1 MKNVI
6 SVVGAGG
13 KTTVVNL
20 MAKNISKRCN
30 VLVST
35 TTKMKL
41 PTINQYDVLVINKN
55 DFEKYKAYFLKSN
68 KMMNN
73 AEFFSCIDDLHEKF
87 IQNNIEKTDI
97 IKENRGIFFDKIHEN
112 YLFLGNRIKILKN
125 LQKKK
130 YSFNQKKIKKY
141 FSGLFYYKKFRIFYL
156 LPQVEI
162 NANNKKFMHIKDE
175 EIQLFTNIFDYIIL
189 ESDGAR
195 KKRLKLPKN
204 HEPVISKLT
213 THTIAV
219 IDIKMTGEKI
229 SQENTYNTYAFKT
242 LLNKDI
248 GDILSIND
256 FIDMI
261 SLKDGIFKGSHG
273 EKSLCINKVET
284 KTDEEN
290 AKYIKSQV
298 TNQISTIILRK
309 FP

>member
-1 MKNVI
+1 MKNII

-20 MAKNISKRCN
+20 MARNISRRSN

-35 TTKMKL
+35 TTKMNL

-55 DFEKYKAYFLKSN
+55 DFDKYRSHFLRYN
-68 KMMNN
+68 KL
-73 AEFFSCIDDLHEKF
+73 IDDADIFSYLQDFEK
-87 IQNNIEKTDI
+87 NNIEKSNI
-97 IKENRGIFFDKIHEN
+97 ISDEKTAFIDKILKN
-112 YLFLGNRIKILKN
+112 YVFLGNRIKILKD

-130 YSFNQKKIKKY
+130 YSFNKKNIKKY

-162 NANNKKFMHIKDE
+162 NANNKKFMHVQDD

-189 ESDGAR
+189 ASDGAR

-256 FIDMI
+256 FIGMI

-273 EKSLCINKVET
+273 KKSLCINKVET

-309 FP
+309 SP

>member
-20 MAKNISKRCN
+20 MAKNISKRCK

-35 TTKMKL
+35 TTKMNL

-55 DFEKYKAYFLKSN
+55 DFDKYRSHFLRYNKLIDYADIFSYLQDFEK
-68 KMMNN
+68 
-73 AEFFSCIDDLHEKF
+73 
-87 IQNNIEKTDI
+87 NNIEKSNI
-97 IKENRGIFFDKIHEN
+97 ISDEKTAFIDKILKN
-112 YLFLGNRIKILKN
+112 YVFLGNRIKILKN

-130 YSFNQKKIKKY
+130 YSFNQKNIKKY

-162 NANNKKFMHIKDE
+162 NANNKKFMHVQDD

-219 IDIKMTGEKI
+219 IDIKMTGERI

-256 FIDMI
+256 FIGMI

-273 EKSLCINKVET
+273 KKSLCINKVET

>member
-35 TTKMKL
+35 TTKMNL

-55 DFEKYKAYFLKSN
+55 DFDKYRSHFLRYN
-68 KMMNN
+68 KL
-73 AEFFSCIDDLHEKF
+73 IDDADIFSYLQDFEK
-87 IQNNIEKTDI
+87 NNIEKSNI
-97 IKENRGIFFDKIHEN
+97 ISDEKTAFIDKILKN
-112 YLFLGNRIKILKN
+112 YVFLGNRIKILKN

-130 YSFNQKKIKKY
+130 YSFNQKNIKKY

-162 NANNKKFMHIKDE
+162 NANNKKFMHVQDD

-256 FIDMI
+256 FIGMI

-273 EKSLCINKVET
+273 KKSLCINKVET

-298 TNQISTIILRK
+298 TNQISTVILRK
-309 FP
+309 SP

>member
-55 DFEKYKAYFLKSN
+55 DFDKYRSHFLRYNKLINDADIFFYLQDFEKNSIEKSN
-68 KMMNN
+68 II
-73 AEFFSCIDDLHEKF
+73 SD
-87 IQNNIEKTDI
+87 EKTAFI
-97 IKENRGIFFDKIHEN
+97 DKILEN
-112 YLFLGNRIKILKN
+112 YVFLGNRIKILKN

-130 YSFNQKKIKKY
+130 YSFNQKNIKKY

-162 NANNKKFMHIKDE
+162 NANNKKFMHVQDD

-256 FIDMI
+256 FIGMI

-273 EKSLCINKVET
+273 KKSLCINKVET

-298 TNQISTIILRK
+298 TNQISTVILRK

>member
-35 TTKMKL
+35 TTKMNL
-41 PTINQYDVLVINKN
+41 PTLNQYDALVVNKRDFDKYRSYFLRYNKLINDADIFSN
-55 DFEKYKAYFLKSN
+55 LQDFEK
-68 KMMNN
+68 
-73 AEFFSCIDDLHEKF
+73 
-87 IQNNIEKTDI
+87 NNIEKSNI
-97 IKENRGIFFDKIHEN
+97 ISDEKTAFIDKILEN
-112 YLFLGNRIKILKN
+112 YVFLGNRIKILKN
-125 LQKKK
+125 IQKKK

-162 NANNKKFMHIKDE
+162 SEDKQKFMHAQDD
-175 EIQLFTNIFDYIIL
+175 EIQLFTNIFDYVIL

-242 LLNKDI
+242 LLDKDI

-256 FIDMI
+256 FIGMI

-273 EKSLCINKVET
+273 KKSLCINKVET

-298 TNQISTIILRK
+298 TNQISTVILRK
-309 FP
+309 SP

>member
-20 MAKNISKRCN
+20 MAKNISKRCK

-55 DFEKYKAYFLKSN
+55 DFDKYRSHFFRYN
-68 KMMNN
+68 KL
-73 AEFFSCIDDLHEKF
+73 IDDADIFSYLQDFEK
-87 IQNNIEKTDI
+87 NNIEKSNI
-97 IKENRGIFFDKIHEN
+97 ISDEKTAFIDKILEN
-112 YLFLGNRIKILKN
+112 YVFLGNRIKILKN

-141 FSGLFYYKKFRIFYL
+141 FWGLFYYKKSGIFYL

-175 EIQLFTNIFDYIIL
+175 EIQLFTNIFDYVIL

-256 FIDMI
+256 FIGMI

-273 EKSLCINKVET
+273 KKSLCINKVET

-298 TNQISTIILRK
+298 TNQISTVILRK

>member
-1 MKNVI
+1 MKNII

-20 MAKNISKRCN
+20 MARNISRRSN

-35 TTKMKL
+35 TTKMNL

-55 DFEKYKAYFLKSN
+55 DFDKYRSHFLRYN
-68 KMMNN
+68 KL
-73 AEFFSCIDDLHEKF
+73 IDDADIFSYLQDFEK
-87 IQNNIEKTDI
+87 NNIEKSNI
-97 IKENRGIFFDKIHEN
+97 ISDEKTAFIDKILKN
-112 YLFLGNRIKILKN
+112 YVFLGNRIKILKD

-130 YSFNQKKIKKY
+130 YSFNKKNIKKY

-162 NANNKKFMHIKDE
+162 NANNKKFMHVQDD

-256 FIDMI
+256 FIGMI

-273 EKSLCINKVET
+273 KKSLCINKVET

-309 FP
+309 SP

>member
-55 DFEKYKAYFLKSN
+55 DFDKYRSHFLRYNKLINDADIFSYLQDFEKNSIEKSN
-68 KMMNN
+68 II
-73 AEFFSCIDDLHEKF
+73 SD
-87 IQNNIEKTDI
+87 EKTAFI
-97 IKENRGIFFDKIHEN
+97 DKILEN
-112 YLFLGNRIKILKN
+112 YVFLGNRIKILKN

-130 YSFNQKKIKKY
+130 YSFNQKNIKKY
-141 FSGLFYYKKFRIFYL
+141 FLGLFYYKKFRIFYL

-162 NANNKKFMHIKDE
+162 NANNKKFMHVQDD
-175 EIQLFTNIFDYIIL
+175 EIQLFTNIFNYIIL

-195 KKRLKLPKN
+195 KKRLKLPQN

-242 LLNKDI
+242 LLDKDI

-256 FIDMI
+256 FIGMI

-273 EKSLCINKVET
+273 KKSLCINKVET

-298 TNQISTIILRK
+298 TNQISTVILRK
-309 FP
+309 SP

>member
-55 DFEKYKAYFLKSN
+55 DFDKYRSHFLRYNKLIDDADIFFYLQDFEKNSIEKSN
-68 KMMNN
+68 II
-73 AEFFSCIDDLHEKF
+73 SD
-87 IQNNIEKTDI
+87 EKTAFI
-97 IKENRGIFFDKIHEN
+97 DKILEN
-112 YLFLGNRIKILKN
+112 YVFLGNRIKILKN

-130 YSFNQKKIKKY
+130 YSFNQKNIKKY

-162 NANNKKFMHIKDE
+162 NANNKKFMHVQDD

-256 FIDMI
+256 FIGMI

-273 EKSLCINKVET
+273 KKSLCINKVET

-298 TNQISTIILRK
+298 TNQISTVILRK

>member
-55 DFEKYKAYFLKSN
+55 DFDKYRSHFLRYNKLINDADIFSYLQDFEKNSIEKSN
-68 KMMNN
+68 II
-73 AEFFSCIDDLHEKF
+73 SD
-87 IQNNIEKTDI
+87 EKTAFI
-97 IKENRGIFFDKIHEN
+97 DKILEN
-112 YLFLGNRIKILKN
+112 YVFLGNRIKILKN

-130 YSFNQKKIKKY
+130 YSFNQKNIKKY
-141 FSGLFYYKKFRIFYL
+141 FLGLFYYKKFRIFYL

-162 NANNKKFMHIKDE
+162 NANNKKFMHVQDD
-175 EIQLFTNIFDYIIL
+175 EIQLFTNIFNYIIL

-195 KKRLKLPKN
+195 KKRLKLPQN

-213 THTIAV
+213 THTIAA

-242 LLNKDI
+242 LLDKDI

-256 FIDMI
+256 FIGMI

-273 EKSLCINKVET
+273 KKSLCINKVET

-298 TNQISTIILRK
+298 TNQISTVILRK
-309 FP
+309 SP

>member
-35 TTKMKL
+35 TTKMNL
-41 PTINQYDVLVINKN
+41 PTLNQYDALVINKRDFDKYRSHFLRYN
-55 DFEKYKAYFLKSN
+55 KLINDADIFSYLQDFEK
-68 KMMNN
+68 
-73 AEFFSCIDDLHEKF
+73 
-87 IQNNIEKTDI
+87 NNIEKSNI
-97 IKENRGIFFDKIHEN
+97 ISDEKTAFIDKILEN
-112 YLFLGNRIKILKN
+112 YVFLGNRIKILKN
-125 LQKKK
+125 IQKKK

-162 NANNKKFMHIKDE
+162 SEDKQKFMHAQDY
-175 EIQLFTNIFDYIIL
+175 EIQLFTNIFDYVIL

-256 FIDMI
+256 FIGMI

-273 EKSLCINKVET
+273 KKSLCINKVET

-309 FP
+309 SP

>member
-55 DFEKYKAYFLKSN
+55 DFDKYRSHFLRYNKLINDADIFSYLQDFEKNSIEKSN
-68 KMMNN
+68 II
-73 AEFFSCIDDLHEKF
+73 SD
-87 IQNNIEKTDI
+87 EKTAFI
-97 IKENRGIFFDKIHEN
+97 DKILEN
-112 YLFLGNRIKILKN
+112 YVFLGNRIKILKN
-125 LQKKK
+125 IQKKK

-162 NANNKKFMHIKDE
+162 SEDKQKFMHAQDD
-175 EIQLFTNIFDYIIL
+175 EIQLFTDIFDYLIL

-242 LLNKDI
+242 LLDKDI

-256 FIDMI
+256 FIGMI

-273 EKSLCINKVET
+273 KKSLCINKVET

-298 TNQISTIILRK
+298 TNQISTVILRK
-309 FP
+309 SP

>member
-55 DFEKYKAYFLKSN
+55 DFDKYRSHFLRYNKLINDADIFSYLQDFEKNSIEKSN
-68 KMMNN
+68 II
-73 AEFFSCIDDLHEKF
+73 SD
-87 IQNNIEKTDI
+87 EKTAFI
-97 IKENRGIFFDKIHEN
+97 DKILEN
-112 YLFLGNRIKILKN
+112 YVFLGNRIKILKN

-130 YSFNQKKIKKY
+130 YSFNQKNIKKY
-141 FSGLFYYKKFRIFYL
+141 FLGLFYYKKFRIFYL

-162 NANNKKFMHIKDE
+162 NANNKKFMHVQDD
-175 EIQLFTNIFDYIIL
+175 EIQLFTNIFNYIIL

-242 LLNKDI
+242 LLDKDI

-256 FIDMI
+256 FIGMI

-273 EKSLCINKVET
+273 KKSLCINKVET

-298 TNQISTIILRK
+298 TNQISTVILRK
-309 FP
+309 SP

>member
-55 DFEKYKAYFLKSN
+55 DFDKYRSHFLRYN
-68 KMMNN
+68 KL
-73 AEFFSCIDDLHEKF
+73 IDDADIFSYLQDFEK
-87 IQNNIEKTDI
+87 NNIEKSNI
-97 IKENRGIFFDKIHEN
+97 ISDEKTAFIDKILEN
-112 YLFLGNRIKILKN
+112 YVFLGNRIKILKN

-130 YSFNQKKIKKY
+130 YSFNQKNIKKY

-162 NANNKKFMHIKDE
+162 SEDKQKFMHAQDD

-229 SQENTYNTYAFKT
+229 SQENTYNTDAFKT

-248 GDILSIND
+248 GDILCIND
-256 FIDMI
+256 FIGMI

-273 EKSLCINKVET
+273 KKSLCINKVET

-298 TNQISTIILRK
+298 TNQISTVILRK

>member
-20 MAKNISKRCN
+20 MAKNISKRCK

-55 DFEKYKAYFLKSN
+55 DFDKYRSHFFRYN
-68 KMMNN
+68 KL
-73 AEFFSCIDDLHEKF
+73 IDDADIFSYLQDFEK
-87 IQNNIEKTDI
+87 NNIEKSNI
-97 IKENRGIFFDKIHEN
+97 ISDEKTAFIDKILEN
-112 YLFLGNRIKILKN
+112 YVFLGNRIKILKN

-175 EIQLFTNIFDYIIL
+175 EIQLFTNIFDYVIL

-229 SQENTYNTYAFKT
+229 SQENTYNTDAFKT

-248 GDILSIND
+248 GDILCVND
-256 FIDMI
+256 FIGMI

-273 EKSLCINKVET
+273 KKSLCINKVET

-298 TNQISTIILRK
+298 TNQISTVILRK

>member
-35 TTKMKL
+35 TTKMNL
-41 PTINQYDVLVINKN
+41 PTLNQYDALVVNKRDFDKYRSYFLRYNKLINDADIFSN
-55 DFEKYKAYFLKSN
+55 LQDFEK
-68 KMMNN
+68 
-73 AEFFSCIDDLHEKF
+73 
-87 IQNNIEKTDI
+87 NNIEKSNI
-97 IKENRGIFFDKIHEN
+97 ISDEKTAFIDKILEN
-112 YLFLGNRIKILKN
+112 YVFLGNRIKILKN
-125 LQKKK
+125 IQKKK

-162 NANNKKFMHIKDE
+162 SEDKQKFMHAQDD
-175 EIQLFTNIFDYIIL
+175 EIQLFTNIFDYVIL

-256 FIDMI
+256 FIGMI

-273 EKSLCINKVET
+273 KKSLCINKVET

-309 FP
+309 SP